1 MLAPPLLAIVA
12 VLAQDRVVFADTG
25 AGRILRQVVL
35 PAPAVAIFAAPD
47 GRVLLPLEGSDET
60 AVVSPVGP
68 TERWRG
74 RLFPVFFDEA
84 DRMHITLSE
93 LLVVVSY
100 PDRLPILRVPVAGMK
115 APWRTISTSN
125 GLMVAICA
133 APPERRLMLVVAE
146 PGAMQREVALAGE
159 PRALAMGGEGQWV
172 AVGLADS
179 VQAALAGE
187 ESARAPL
194 PIAGSV
200 RALAASADSRDVLV
214 GTADG
219 SAGRLFLLRVNA
231 KASGPGLKEYDSVAL
246 PGPVTSV
253 AAAGDTVIAVAG
265 DALVVLAKHGRKVA
279 YQMPIPGARQVAVLP
294 AQPTSALPLW
304 SEPPAP

>member
-12 VLAQDRVVFADTG
+12 VLAQDRVVFADAASG
-25 AGRILRQVVL
+25 KILRQVVL
-35 PAPAVAIFAAPD
+35 PAPAAAIFAAPD

-93 LLVVVSY
+93 LLLVVSY
-100 PDRLPILRVPVAGMK
+100 PDRLPILRVPVAGMR
-115 APWRTISTSN
+115 APWRTVSTSN

-133 APPERRLMLVVAE
+133 APPERRLLMVVAE

-159 PRALAMGGEGQWV
+159 PRALAMGAEGEWV

-179 VQAALAGE
+179 VQAAIAGE
-187 ESARAPL
+187 EAARP
-194 PIAGSV
+194 PVPVAGTV
-200 RALAASADSRDVLV
+200 RAIAASADSRDVLV
-214 GTADG
+214 GVADG
-219 SAGRLFLLRVNA
+219 AGGRLTLLRVNA
-231 KASGPGLKEYDSVAL
+231 KSSPGLKEYDSVVL
-246 PGPVTSV
+246 PGPVTSI
-253 AAAGDTVIAVAG
+253 AAAGDEVIAVAG
-265 DALVVLAKHGRKVA
+265 DALVVLVKRGRKVA
-279 YQMPIPGARQVAVLP
+279 YELPIPGARQVAVLP
-294 AQPTSALPLW
+294 AQPTSVLPLW
-304 SEPPAP
+304 SEPPAS